1 MPDPA
6 FAEEHRNIGFSNAV
20 TYELRQK
27 PGKLYGLVGSTA
39 NYSGQAS
46 HRIENRFDELQ
57 MERQTGRNEDTN
69 ATDPDSLI
77 RWIKCAPARDVAVL
91 IDKNDQ
97 KLTEVNIGDPIAVQ
111 VAKAAM
117 RVHDDEW
124 LLGYFGNG
132 YQGELGDTPVPFPSA
147 NVLEHGSQGLTFDKL
162 VAMRQLM
169 GLNDI
174 DFEETMPFMLITPRQ
189 ESDLLK
195 IPEYKNADF
204 NPGYPLVRG
213 EIKGFMGFRFVT
225 FNPDSSRAYPLGG
238 PLTKSG
244 STRRLPVF
252 DPMGLHRG
260 VWTEFF
266 GDIGP
271 RKDKKLN
278 TQVYGEARSAVVRC
292 NEDYCYILECTES

>member
-1 MPDPA
+1 MADPA
-6 FAEEHRNIGFSNAV
+6 FAEEHRNIGFNNAV
-20 TYELRQK
+20 TYELRQR
-27 PGKLYGLVGSTA
+27 PGLLSALVGSTD
-39 NYSGQAS
+39 NYSGQS
-46 HRIENRFDELQ
+46 VHRIENRFDELQ

-69 ATDPDSLI
+69 ATDPDSLT
-77 RWIKCAPARDVAVL
+77 RWIKASQARDVAVM

-124 LLGYFGNG
+124 LLGYYGNG
-132 YQGELGDTPVPFPSA
+132 YTGELGDTAVPFPGA
-147 NVLEHGSQGLTFDKL
+147 NVLPHGGVGLTFDKL
-162 VAMRQLM
+162 VEMQELM

-174 DFEETMPFMLITPRQ
+174 DFEQTMPFMLVTPRQ
-189 ESDLLK
+189 VSDLLR

-213 EIKGFMGFRFVT
+213 EIKPFMGFRFVR

-238 PLTKSG
+238 ALTKDG
-244 STRRLPVF
+244 TTRRLPVF

-278 TQVYGEARSAVVRC
+278 TQVYGEARSAVVRT
-292 NEDYCYILECTES
+292 NEDYCYILECTE